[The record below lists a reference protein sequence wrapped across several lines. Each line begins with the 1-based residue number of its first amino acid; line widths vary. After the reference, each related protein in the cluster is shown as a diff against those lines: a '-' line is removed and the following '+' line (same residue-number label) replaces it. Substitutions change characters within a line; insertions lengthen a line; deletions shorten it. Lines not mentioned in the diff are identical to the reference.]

1 MLHSL
6 PALLNDL
13 EAKLIAGED
22 PIPLLAG
29 VRWQQLI
36 GWPTNGPEAV
46 RLQQRLNNLK
56 LMIGA
61 LEAPLRATLMKLN
74 GGATYAAQGGMPLPA
89 TVSVRLHKHV

>member
-22 PIPLLAG
+22 PIPFRAG
-29 VRWQQLI
+29 VRWQEII
-36 GWPTNGPEAV
+36 GWPTTLAEARGLQV
-46 RLQQRLNNLK
+46 RLRNLK
-56 LMIGA
+56 ILISS

-74 GGATYAAQGGMPLPA
+74 QGATYAQQGGMPLPG
-89 TVSVRLHKHV
+89 TVSVRLHHNV

>member
-22 PIPLLAG
+22 PLPLLAG
-29 VRWQQLI
+29 VRWQELI
-36 GWPTNGPEAV
+36 GWPANQPEAR
-46 RLQQRLNNLK
+46 RLQQRLQNLK
-56 LMIGA
+56 LLIGA
-61 LEAPLRATLMKLN
+61 LEAPLRATLMKLSD
-74 GGATYAAQGGMPLPA
+74 GATYAAKGGTPLPA